1 MADYNWLLVA
11 IYCTHLVLSI
21 TLIPAAVLPR
31 ETIQHPTD
39 IFTPPPSTHHFFTTG
54 DQSRRASQRD
64 APSSLGTLISTLARQ
79 LRSCNNAAT
88 RRSKGATRTHLKGT
102 DDWSATT
109 KLFIFFSF
117 FDEYIFCRG
126 KICTECFV
134 SRGLDPR
141 NRWESRNCERLNCVH
156 GLVWPTLCAKGGVC
170 PRLIGRSGG
179 GGSRR
184 EAAGGWMCQEPDH
197 WATHSAS
204 PQLPNVPGQ
213 DDNDRTSSP
222 CLLSW

>member
-1 MADYNWLLVA
+1 MRRAVSALWSQLWLDN
-11 IYCTHLVLSI
+11 SG
-21 TLIPAAVLPR
+21 AATTQQRAGPKAPQGR
-31 ETIQHPTD
+31 TWRG
-39 IFTPPPSTHHFFTTG
+39 PST
-54 DQSRRASQRD
+54 DR
-64 APSSLGTLISTLARQ
+64 
-79 LRSCNNAAT
+79 LRP
-88 RRSKGATRTHLKGT
+88 K
-102 DDWSATT
+102 
-109 KLFIFFSF
+109 FFFSFLF
-117 FDEYIFCRG
+117 FDEYIFFVGG
-126 KICTECFV
+126 KSAPNFV

-179 GGSRR
+179 GGSWR

-197 WATHSAS
+197 WATRSAS